1 MNIPKNIINKDKYKK
16 AKTKAIKTFGSK
28 STAYKSMYIVREY
41 KKMGGKYKGK
51 KPKGGIT
58 RWSNEKWVAVIPY
71 LGGKNI
77 KCGATLN
84 KKVSCRP
91 SIRKT
96 KKTPITI
103 QQVIKLHGKKKVK
116 KLATAKNKN
125 MSKRVNWR
133 KGTIK

>member
-1 MNIPKNIINKDKYKK
+1 MIPKNVLNKSKYEK
-16 AKTKAIKTFGSK
+16 AKVKANKSFGTKS
-28 STAYKSMYIVREY
+28 SAYKSMYIVKEY

-51 KPKGGIT
+51 KSKDGVN
-58 RWSNEKWVAVIPY
+58 RWNKEKWVAVKPY

-84 KKVSCRP
+84 KKVACRP

-96 KKTPITI
+96 KNTPLTI
-103 QQVIKLHGKKKVK
+103 QEVIKLHGKKKIK
-116 KLATAKNKN
+116 KLTTAKNKN
-125 MSKRVNWR
+125 MSKRINWK